1 MEKPD
6 HQIRLSMIQ
15 AWSSWFEEATK
26 RRYRGEIWYASD
38 LTLMF
43 DHIPGDFRRKWMVMA
58 DEADRVY
65 STLIR
70 HVVHNPRS
78 PSQAAKLPI
87 WIVAPDYQ
95 VKKQNGMS
103 AKAILAEVKINDGLH
118 LNGIMLMRI
127 DTRLRVTLKMHFDP
141 NGRNYRHYI
150 KEGCPLRRIH
160 VEPVEETPKVMA
172 DYTLKSLKWRIPDLD
187 HILIFPK
194 TLSELSKLH
203 SGEYPRPPE
212 NR

>member
-1 MEKPD
+1 MENSD
-6 HQIRLSMIQ
+6 HQIRLSIIQ
-15 AWSSWFEEATK
+15 AWASWIERVAE
-26 RRYRGEIWYASD
+26 RQHRGGIWCASD
-38 LTLMF
+38 VTLMF
-43 DHIPGDFRRKWMVMA
+43 NHIPGNFQQKWAVMS
-58 DEADRVY
+58 DEANRVY

-78 PSQAAKLPI
+78 PSQAAKLPT

-95 VKKQNGMS
+95 IKKKHGMS

-127 DTRLRVTLKMHFDP
+127 DTRLRVTLKMHLDP
-141 NGRNYRHYI
+141 NSRYYQEYVR
-150 KEGCPLRRIH
+150 EGYPLRRIH

-194 TLSELSKLH
+194 TLSELPKLR
-203 SGEYPRPPE
+203 SGENARS
-212 NR
+212 